1 MSSGERSAVVSACMQ
16 PPNEQRIAELPR
28 RRARTSLH
36 SSSVLERMRTTSP
49 SDRSVCWHATCGEKR
64 RRGEHLHA
72 RRPRTDPCARTPP
85 VGRKGVVV
93 STCMQLRSVCWQATS
108 RLAPCPMEAIQSSAI
123 KGDLTSKLAPL
134 AQWKSFN
141 QAQSSAIKG
150 DLTSKLAPLAQWNAA
165 PMSAVLSVA
174 LTCSSGVVSST
185 PASP

>member
-1 MSSGERSAVVSACMQ
+1 MVSAVVSACMQ

-72 RRPRTDPCARTPP
+72 APICVLAGHLEARPLPNGSHSIKRNQGRSYLEAR
-85 VGRKGVVV
+85 
-93 STCMQLRSVCWQATS
+93 
-108 RLAPCPMEAIQSSAI
+108 APCPMEAI
-123 KGDLTSKLAPL
+123 
-134 AQWKSFN
+134 
-141 QAQSSAIKG
+141 QSSAIKG